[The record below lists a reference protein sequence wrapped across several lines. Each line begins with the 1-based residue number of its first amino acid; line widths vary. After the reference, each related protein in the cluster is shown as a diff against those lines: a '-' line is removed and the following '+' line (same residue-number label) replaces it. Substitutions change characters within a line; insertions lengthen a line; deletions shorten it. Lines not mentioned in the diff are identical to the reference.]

1 LSQLP
6 CAAPSGAHYSRR
18 RPRFF
23 PAEEYRAKTIA
34 EAVAAPA
41 SPAPAPARA
50 VVSEEL
56 SPPGSD
62 GGWEEDTRVAL
73 PHHYAAR
80 AARRDLAADDLGPQ
94 APLVRTRWAGGR
106 AATAASSR
114 PATTATGRSLADFV
128 ESSRREWVST
138 RQHAR
143 AVAEAGRKAQREQAS
158 RAEQQQR
165 WASGSALL
173 RGGVAE
179 GLGLLDEAP
188 PFPRRSVSENFDRV
202 RPGAAAAPRK
212 LSTAGMMG
220 SGSERAEVGKWLGGL
235 GDGLRKRVR
244 DISDE
249 ERARKM
255 EEERQFHAFIKA
267 HTGRTRLSQR
277 KQDELRA
284 VYQKH
289 LHEQRRRSALDA
301 FGGTLFDIQRRM
313 EEDELASSDEDTPPA
328 ELGLE
333 DPFGSDSA
341 LFDDPFPPPPPLSA
355 GHSPASP
362 ARGGPQDLPS
372 RGARVGAGAGAGKRA
387 GKRAGGDA
395 SPERRRELAGT
406 LIADVESAFEA
417 ARRHSTSSAGH
428 AGGARSAAPDARD
441 MLAGTIRGGD
451 GMMPH
456 EDGVMY
462 AETSFDEFL
471 RQPMRLS
478 LQRDPALTRSL
489 RMYHSLLASPDADAE
504 QLAAS
509 TGALP
514 PARTGGAG
522 RFPGL
527 RSAAGRFA
535 HMQMAPRTLASVLRS
550 PYAQPPRVASSG
562 RASSGG
568 GGGAPGAS
576 RRKGGQAGGGW
587 NENFSRIADK
597 ARVEGV
603 LATIPV
609 R

>member
-1 LSQLP
+1 
-6 CAAPSGAHYSRR
+6 
-18 RPRFF
+18 
-23 PAEEYRAKTIA
+23 
-34 EAVAAPA
+34 
-41 SPAPAPARA
+41 
-50 VVSEEL
+50 L

-94 APLVRTRWAGGR
+94 APLVRTRWTGGR
-106 AATAASSR
+106 AATAATSR

-143 AVAEAGRKAQREQAS
+143 AVAEAGRKAQREQTS

-173 RGGVAE
+173 SGVAE

-188 PFPRRSVSENFDRV
+188 PFPRRSVSENFNRV
-202 RPGAAAAPRK
+202 RPSAAAAPRK

-220 SGSERAEVGKWLGGL
+220 SGSERAEVGKRLGEL

-255 EEERQFHAFIKA
+255 EEERQFQVFIKA

-313 EEDELASSDEDTPPA
+313 EEDELESSDEDTPPA

-341 LFDDPFPPPPPLSA
+341 LFDDPFPPPPPLST

-362 ARGGPQDLPS
+362 ARGAPRDLPS
-372 RGARVGAGAGAGKRA
+372 RGARVGAGAGAGKRV

-417 ARRHSTSSAGH
+417 ARRHSTSSAGR
-428 AGGARSAAPDARD
+428 AGGARSAAPDARE

-451 GMMPH
+451 AAMPR

-478 LQRDPALTRSL
+478 LQRDLALTRSL

-535 HMQMAPRTLASVLRS
+535 HMPPSVLRS

-562 RASSGG
+562 RAGSGG
-568 GGGAPGAS
+568 GSGAPGAS
-576 RRKGGQAGGGW
+576 RRKGGQAAGGW

-597 ARVEGV
+597 ARAEAV